1 MKIRIT
7 DQNSVAVSKD
17 MYGLFF
23 EDINYSLDGGLHAEM
38 LENRNFEAVFAFG
51 KKDDFGTVYDGGYGW
66 LVYEDN
72 GAGSF
77 MSFDSSEPVNQVNPH
92 YMVFMGRGEKP
103 SFTNKAYDGLY
114 MQEGKKYL
122 LSFYARPAEGT
133 KEVRVSVR
141 KDGRIAAE
149 TEVLALQAGWNKYET
164 VLTAK
169 IDRKSVV

>member
-66 LVYEDN
+66 QVYEDN

-92 YMVFMGRGEKP
+92 YMVFMGKGEKP
-103 SFTNKAYDGLY
+103 SFTNKAYDGIY

-122 LSFYARPAEGT
+122 LSFCARPAEDK

-141 KDGRIAAE
+141 KDGKIAAE
-149 TEVLALQAGWNKYET
+149 TEILA
-164 VLTAK
+164 
-169 IDRKSVV
+169 

>member
-114 MQEGKKYL
+114 MQEGISCHSMHDRQRVQRKCVYL
-122 LSFYARPAEGT
+122 SEKTERLLQKQKFWYYRP
-133 KEVRVSVR
+133 
-141 KDGRIAAE
+141 DGINMRQC
-149 TEVLALQAGWNKYET
+149 LLRRWM
-164 VLTAK
+164 
-169 IDRKSVV
+169 

>member
-51 KKDDFGTVYDGGYGW
+51 EKDDFGTVYDGGYGW

-72 GAGSF
+72 GA
-77 MSFDSSEPVNQVNPH
+77 
-92 YMVFMGRGEKP
+92 
-103 SFTNKAYDGLY
+103 A
-114 MQEGKKYL
+114 
-122 LSFYARPAEGT
+122 LS
-133 KEVRVSVR
+133 
-141 KDGRIAAE
+141 
-149 TEVLALQAGWNKYET
+149 
-164 VLTAK
+164 
-169 IDRKSVV
+169 